1 MQLANYSLA
10 AIMIATLVGFLVASE
25 VGRWVGGLARR
36 RKHENVSTVEG
47 AILGLLALIVGFTFA
62 LGLSRFE
69 AKRSAILAEANAIGT
84 AALRAQLLLP
94 PRAVAALEL
103 FGDYVELRLD
113 QSVIGPH
120 RTPEAVAGAVER
132 SNAIQGALWRH
143 ARSLAAED
151 DGMVPTGLFIQSLND
166 MFDNQEARLAAVASG
181 IPEIVLVAL
190 HGIAL
195 VASFF
200 VGYAASMEQQTSRVP
215 SYTMIVLVTGVLL
228 IIHDLDRPRQGFI
241 TTNLQPLQNVAEG
254 IAISLG
260 NRSGE

>member
-1 MQLANYSLA
+1 MQMAEYSLA
-10 AIMIATLVGFLVASE
+10 VIAVATLVGFLAASE
-25 VGRWVGGLARR
+25 VGRRVGRLARR
-36 RKHENVSTVEG
+36 RKHENVATVEG
-47 AILGLLALIVGFTFA
+47 AILGLLALIIGFTFA

-84 AALRAQLLLP
+84 AALRAELLP
-94 PRAVAALEL
+94 SARATEALEL
-103 FGDYVELRLD
+103 FGEYAKLRLAD
-113 QSVIGPH
+113 SVIGPH
-120 RTPEAVAGAVER
+120 RTEEAVAAAVER

-181 IPEIVLVAL
+181 IPEVVLVAL

-200 VGYAASMEQQTSRVP
+200 VGYAAGMEQQTSRVP
-215 SYTMIVLVTGVLL
+215 TYTPPVYGCVEQRIG
-228 IIHDLDRPRQGFI
+228 
-241 TTNLQPLQNVAEG
+241 
-254 IAISLG
+254 
-260 NRSGE
+260 